1 MSKGTARA
9 EMLPDLEI
17 QPTDAL
23 IDAPVSIRLKGLI
36 AEQQVMVRAQMADYL
51 GCSWASQATFV
62 ADQQGCVDAANQR
75 PIAGTYDRPDPM
87 GLFWSMMPVE
97 GGEPRG

>member
-17 QPTDAL
+17 QPIDAL

-36 AEQQVMVRAQMADYL
+36 AEQKVTVRAQMADYL
-51 GCSWASQATFV
+51 GCSWASQATLV
-62 ADQQGCVDAANQR
+62 ADRDGCVKIANQN
-75 PIAGTYDRPDPM
+75 P
-87 GLFWSMMPVE
+87 SPVAMSNLIRWVCF
-97 GGEPRG
+97 GR